1 MKTSRNNPL
10 AMLFW
15 VIVLVAGA
23 MQFGAPDKTFVG
35 GILALVIA
43 ALIWGRT

>member
-1 MKTSRNNPL
+1 
-10 AMLFW
+10 MLFL

-23 MQFGAPDKTFVG
+23 MQFVAPDAPDKTFVG